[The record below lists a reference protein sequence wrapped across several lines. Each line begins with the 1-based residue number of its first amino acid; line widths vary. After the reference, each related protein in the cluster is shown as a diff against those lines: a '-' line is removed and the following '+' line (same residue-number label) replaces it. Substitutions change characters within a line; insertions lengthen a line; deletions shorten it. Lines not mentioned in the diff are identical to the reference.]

1 MAGGEGSIDGEAAR
15 QGHGLVERAAEIAL
29 FTRLLAHGRRGAGSV
44 VVLNGAVATGKTEL
58 LNALVEDAAAT
69 GAVVLTALGSPAERD
84 EPLALVSQL
93 FRTPPPFSPDDDV
106 AWHLAADAADAATA
120 ADHLSTSAVHDLWS
134 ALDTLARRVP
144 VVIGVDDLQFADVAS
159 LRCLAYFG
167 GRLRASR
174 VLMIITEN
182 TGHVGTDAQRA
193 AWHTDLLRQPHCHR
207 MQVSPLSPRGVAE
220 LLGDRLRRPVG
231 AVPITRWHHVSG
243 GNPLLL
249 RALIEDHAD
258 AAGQPTAPVEP
269 APAEAAAP
277 VAGTAFGQ
285 AYLTCLQ
292 RGGPDL
298 LQVARGLAIL
308 AESDSYASLHQLV
321 DADGPTVE
329 QALDLLNRT
338 GLLGAGRFRHPAA
351 RAAVIA
357 EMSPDE
363 RSHLHQQAARLLH
376 VDGAA
381 PRTVAAHLVAAH
393 RPPGPWAFA
402 VLCRAVQETLDD
414 DRHFATA
421 CLRLAHLACDDDV
434 QRATVALLRLRI
446 GSPGAEVDTLTAAEH
461 KVAVQAALGGTN
473 REIARILHITVST
486 VEQHLTRVY
495 RKLGVKGRAD
505 LRATFTQF
513 TREDLV

>member
-1 MAGGEGSIDGEAAR
+1 M
-15 QGHGLVERAAEIAL
+15 
-29 FTRLLAHGRRGAGSV
+29 FTRLLARGRQGAGSV
-44 VVLNGAVATGKTEL
+44 VVLSGAVATGKTEL

-84 EPLALVSQL
+84 EPLALVNQL
-93 FRTPPPFSPDDDV
+93 FRTPPPFGPDDDV
-106 AWHLAADAADAATA
+106 AWHLAADAADAAP
-120 ADHLSTSAVHDLWS
+120 ADQLSTSAVHDLWS

-174 VLMIITEN
+174 VLMVITEN
-182 TGHVGTDAQRA
+182 IGHVGTDAPRA
-193 AWHTDLLRQPHCHR
+193 AWHTDLLRQPYCHR
-207 MQVSPLSPRGVAE
+207 IQVSPLSPRGVAE
-220 LLGDRLRRPVG
+220 LLGDRLHRPVG
-231 AVPITRWHHVSG
+231 AVPTTRWHHVSG

-258 AAGQPTAPVEP
+258 ATGQPAEP
-269 APAEAAAP
+269 AEP
-277 VAGTAFGQ
+277 VADTAFGQ
-285 AYLTCLQ
+285 AYLTCLH
-292 RGGPDL
+292 RGGADL

-308 AESDSYASLHQLV
+308 AESDSYASLRQLV

-329 QALDLLNRT
+329 RALDLLNRAGLLECA

-351 RAAVIA
+351 RTAVIA

-363 RSHLHQQAARLLH
+363 RSYLHQQAARLLH

-402 VLCRAVQETLDD
+402 VLCRAVEEALDD
-414 DRHFATA
+414 DQHFAAA
-421 CLRLAHLACDDDV
+421 CLRLAHLACADDV

-446 GSPGAEVDTLTAAEH
+446 GAPDAEADTLTAAEH

-473 REIARILHITVST
+473 REIARILHVTMST

-513 TREDLV
+513 TREDLA